1 MDKDSD
7 EFTDRLNQELDEDE
21 RLGPMSDLISHYS
34 DLIEVLEGFGQR
46 DDSEWIMLW
55 RSERGGLSALDR
67 IFDEFFVR
75 QFLSSIPGYVERLKR
90 LSPMTSNKAPCQD
103 INVYLRETTRC
114 CILGHWDASIALS
127 RTTLETAIKHE
138 IKDKLRGLIDPS
150 TDELSYLLRCAEKLR
165 LLDHPHLKMAH
176 EVRLVAN
183 SSTPPRDPSHRKPS
197 FGMHWPT

>member
-1 MDKDSD
+1 MDSGDTEPLSQYFLNQLREMDKDSD
-7 EFTDRLNQELDEDE
+7 EFTNRLNQELDEDE

-46 DDSEWIMLW
+46 DDSEQIMLW

-90 LSPMTSNKAPCQD
+90 LSPMTSNKAPGQD

-114 CILGHWDASIALS
+114 YILGPGMPRLRHHARRL
-127 RTTLETAIKHE
+127 
-138 IKDKLRGLIDPS
+138 KLQ
-150 TDELSYLLRCAEKLR
+150 
-165 LLDHPHLKMAH
+165 
-176 EVRLVAN
+176 
-183 SSTPPRDPSHRKPS
+183 SSMR
-197 FGMHWPT
+197 